1 MTDLWLRLGA
11 IVAHLGVWSRRFL
24 KLGVYTVLMLTVL
37 TLTGHFLLPMLERYQ
52 STIEQRLSLA
62 MKTPVRIA
70 QFKAHWVGIEPDIVI
85 DGLKIYHP
93 KQANTVLL
101 EIPHIHIELALWQ
114 SLKNWDW
121 RLDAQAQGIH
131 VHLTEQATG
140 EWVIEELLAL
150 GKDNRP
156 EVRKTAVNWLLKQ
169 AELQFSDLQVDVH
182 PYQHAV
188 LQLTKMQLTNRNRG
202 SRHDFRLMATLNQQ
216 PVKLFA
222 DLVAHDDLLNPFSW
236 QGQVYAKLSPQALQ
250 SWISPEQLP
259 SGLTISSLTVGG
271 EFWLGLQHGQ
281 IQKVV
286 AALNVPQAV
295 CTYDQQLFQA
305 QQLTGLVSWQQEP
318 QQAWQAT
325 IQHLT
330 GSINQHPV
338 PLATFAIQKKS
349 QTMDVAAQQI
359 TVEALS
365 ALLQEVP
372 RPDLKVLK
380 QWLLAARPTGKI
392 TRLGM
397 QISQDNHVFALKKIS
412 AEFEQ
417 LSALAT
423 TEYAGGKNISGW
435 FNHNEHGGQAS
446 IQIDDGELDLRQIY
460 RVPTALEQ
468 LNASF
473 VWRHVGNEWRI
484 DSNNI
489 TLKNND
495 THGHAVLS
503 VHVPDNDIGAAKM
516 KLLASI
522 YDGKLTSVWRYVP
535 WPSAGDD
542 TIAWLKSALISGDIV
557 RGDFLYDGVLIDK
570 PEHPPSTM
578 QMNFDVKNGVL
589 AYAPEW
595 PLLKQLNANINLYNR
610 SLTITAKNSQ
620 IYESIAPEIVAKI
633 PELNSPQLHINA
645 VLNSTGEDVLRIF
658 KETPLKSEAG
668 RVADLL
674 AIKGEVLGLLQ
685 LDIPLANDN
694 PINVNVTVELLGNPV
709 ILRQA
714 SEFDLWLS
722 GVVNYQTGEGL
733 TSQPLQG
740 FFLGQ
745 PVSVKLHS
753 VMGNGDV
760 AAVQIQA
767 NGQFTPPNLKPWLG
781 DLTRS
786 MSGKALYQAALTV
799 PVFDEPVHIAFDSD
813 LAGWTIDLPEPL
825 GKKTEPLAL
834 HYEMQLEAGHEQT
847 AYFVLGSRLQSAF
860 GIRDGKIT
868 RAIVQLGDN
877 WSGELPKQGLWV
889 NGRLSSLSID
899 DWLPWLRPLASNIP
913 SKNVSA
919 ALPEL
924 QSFSVD
930 VDKMSYMGYVLHDV
944 RLGLEPEDNQAWRLQ
959 IISDDLSGEA
969 LFAHS
974 PQQPM
979 KINLQTLNL
988 PFDVDKSYQ
997 SRPTKTADDWAI
1009 PKMNIHIDD
1018 LSLKAWP
1025 KFAHS
1030 QVKAQLM
1037 PTTKGVR
1044 LSQIAVTN
1052 PAFSIEGALD
1062 WQWHGIESTTYSGQI
1077 NIPNIA
1083 NAFSAFNAT
1092 PVLNSQQATA
1102 QLSLQWL
1109 GDPTDLG
1116 LASLTGQLLIDLKKG
1131 RVLNLNRMVSLSRL
1145 LGVLD
1150 SDNIKRRLK
1159 FDFSDITQK
1168 GLAYDTIHFESEI
1181 EKGLMQ
1187 NQIIFHS
1194 PSLHAQGQG
1203 KVNLVTTDLEQFFEI
1218 SVPMSS
1224 AVPYAAA
1231 VVAGPVVGGALVAAE
1246 AMFDNSL
1253 TKMTTLHY
1261 KVSGQWQKPTVE
1273 RMKNP
1278 MFPWRS
1284 WFKPKQKK
1292 AP

>member
-1 MTDLWLRLGA
+1 
-11 IVAHLGVWSRRFL
+11 
-24 KLGVYTVLMLTVL
+24 
-37 TLTGHFLLPMLERYQ
+37 
-52 STIEQRLSLA
+52 
-62 MKTPVRIA
+62 
-70 QFKAHWVGIEPDIVI
+70 
-85 DGLKIYHP
+85 
-93 KQANTVLL
+93 
-101 EIPHIHIELALWQ
+101 
-114 SLKNWDW
+114 
-121 RLDAQAQGIH
+121 
-131 VHLTEQATG
+131 
-140 EWVIEELLAL
+140 
-150 GKDNRP
+150 
-156 EVRKTAVNWLLKQ
+156 
-169 AELQFSDLQVDVH
+169 
-182 PYQHAV
+182 
-188 LQLTKMQLTNRNRG
+188 
-202 SRHDFRLMATLNQQ
+202 
-216 PVKLFA
+216 
-222 DLVAHDDLLNPFSW
+222 
-236 QGQVYAKLSPQALQ
+236 
-250 SWISPEQLP
+250 
-259 SGLTISSLTVGG
+259 
-271 EFWLGLQHGQ
+271 
-281 IQKVV
+281 
-286 AALNVPQAV
+286 
-295 CTYDQQLFQA
+295 
-305 QQLTGLVSWQQEP
+305 
-318 QQAWQAT
+318 
-325 IQHLT
+325 
-330 GSINQHPV
+330 
-338 PLATFAIQKKS
+338 
-349 QTMDVAAQQI
+349 
-359 TVEALS
+359 
-365 ALLQEVP
+365 
-372 RPDLKVLK
+372 
-380 QWLLAARPTGKI
+380 
-392 TRLGM
+392 
-397 QISQDNHVFALKKIS
+397 
-412 AEFEQ
+412 
-417 LSALAT
+417 
-423 TEYAGGKNISGW
+423 
-435 FNHNEHGGQAS
+435 
-446 IQIDDGELDLRQIY
+446 
-460 RVPTALEQ
+460 
-468 LNASF
+468 
-473 VWRHVGNEWRI
+473 
-484 DSNNI
+484 
-489 TLKNND
+489 
-495 THGHAVLS
+495 
-503 VHVPDNDIGAAKM
+503 
-516 KLLASI
+516 
-522 YDGKLTSVWRYVP
+522 
-535 WPSAGDD
+535 
-542 TIAWLKSALISGDIV
+542 
-557 RGDFLYDGVLIDK
+557 
-570 PEHPPSTM
+570 
-578 QMNFDVKNGVL
+578 
-589 AYAPEW
+589 
-595 PLLKQLNANINLYNR
+595 
-610 SLTITAKNSQ
+610 
-620 IYESIAPEIVAKI
+620 
-633 PELNSPQLHINA
+633 
-645 VLNSTGEDVLRIF
+645 
-658 KETPLKSEAG
+658 
-668 RVADLL
+668 
-674 AIKGEVLGLLQ
+674 
-685 LDIPLANDN
+685 
-694 PINVNVTVELLGNPV
+694 INVNVTVELPGNPV

-722 GVVNYQTGEGL
+722 GVVNYKTGAGL

-745 PVSVKLHS
+745 PVSVKLQS
-753 VMGNGDV
+753 IMGNGDV

-767 NGQFTPPNLKPWLG
+767 NGQLIPANLKHWLG

-786 MSGKALYQAALTV
+786 MSGKAQYQAALTV

-825 GKKTEPLAL
+825 GKKNEPLAL
-834 HYEMQLEAGHEQT
+834 HYEMQLETGHEQT
-847 AYFVLGSRLQSAF
+847 AYFILGSRLQSAF

-969 LFAHS
+969 LFAHN

-979 KINLQTLNL
+979 TINLQTLNL

-997 SRPTKTADDWAI
+997 SRPTKAADDWEI

-1052 PAFSIEGALD
+1052 PAFSIEGVLD

-1092 PVLNSQQATA
+1092 PVLNSQQAMA

-1116 LASLTGQLLIDLKKG
+1116 LSSLTGQLLIDLKKG

-1168 GLAYDTIHFESEI
+1168 GLAYDNIHFESEI

-1187 NQIIFHS
+1187 NQIVFHS

-1218 SVPMSS
+1218 SVPISS

-1292 AP
+1292 RP